1 MNSTLCKKIS
11 NFCQKI
17 EDEIQNQKHLD
28 HLQQEGKTW
37 KVVELNGLLLDRG
50 EKPQSLPSETDDQ
63 RLFY

>member
-1 MNSTLCKKIS
+1 MLCKKIS

-17 EDEIQNQKHLD
+17 EDELQNQKHLD
-28 HLQQEGKTW
+28 HLQKEGKTW

-50 EKPQSLPSETDDQ
+50 EKTQTLSVELEDQ